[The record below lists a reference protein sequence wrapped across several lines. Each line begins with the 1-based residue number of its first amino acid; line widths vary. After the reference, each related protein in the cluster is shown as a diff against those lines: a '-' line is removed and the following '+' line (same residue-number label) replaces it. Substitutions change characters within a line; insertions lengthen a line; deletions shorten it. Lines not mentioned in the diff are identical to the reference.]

1 MHLESHEVFR
11 ATVQYGSIT
20 KAAQILHMTQSTASR
35 HLQAL
40 EDEYGGLLLERG
52 ANGLTLTPFG
62 KALYP
67 YTLDLL
73 SCHSRAKEELAALRC
88 SGGTL
93 AVGATMSIGEY
104 LLPAIL
110 GQFIK
115 IEPHID
121 VKMRVSNTSEVVLD
135 LIRHRID
142 IGLVEGIITTEEIE
156 VIPWKTD
163 EIVLV
168 CNPTHPFAQ
177 NKPIPLQALTSQ
189 VLLWREEGSGTRQVT
204 EQAFERIGILSLL
217 DRTMEL
223 GSTQA
228 IKSAIEAGFGVA
240 FLSRLTIE
248 RECALQTL
256 VEIPIQD
263 FTITRQLYLI
273 ERKERF
279 PKVAVER
286 FRKALKNL

>member
-11 ATVQYGSIT
+11 TTVQYGSIT
-20 KAAQILHMTQSTASR
+20 KAAQMLHMTQSTASR
-35 HLQAL
+35 HLQSL
-40 EDEYGGLLLERG
+40 EDEYGGLLVER
-52 ANGLTLTPFG
+52 ATNGLTLTAFG

-73 SCHSRAKEELAALRC
+73 ACHGRAKEELAALRH
-88 SGGTL
+88 SGGEL
-93 AVGATMSIGEY
+93 SVGATMSIGEY
-104 LLPAIL
+104 MLPAIL
-110 GQFIK
+110 GQFLK
-115 IEPHID
+115 VEPHVDI
-121 VKMRVSNTSEVVLD
+121 KMRVSNTSEIVLD

-142 IGLVEGIITTEEIE
+142 VGLVEGILTTEEIE
-156 VIPWKTD
+156 VTPWKTD

-168 CNPTHPFAQ
+168 CNPSHEFA
-177 NKPIPLQALTSQ
+177 KKYPISLHALTSQ

-204 EQAFERIGILSLL
+204 EQAFERIGILSKL

-228 IKSAIEAGFGVA
+228 IKSAIEADLGIA

-248 RECALQTL
+248 RECTLQSL
-256 VEIPIQD
+256 VEIPIRD
-263 FTITRQLYLI
+263 FTISRQLYMI

-279 PKVAVER
+279 QKMTVER
-286 FRKALKNL
+286 FRKMLKNL

>member
-20 KAAQILHMTQSTASR
+20 KAAHVLHMTQSTASR

-52 ANGLTLTPFG
+52 TTGLTLTSFG

-73 SCHSRAKEELAALRC
+73 ACHSRAKEELTALRS

-93 AVGATMSIGEY
+93 SVGATMSIGEY
-104 LLPAIL
+104 MLPVIL
-110 GQFIK
+110 GEFLK
-115 IEPHID
+115 MEPHVDI
-121 VKMRVSNTSEVVLD
+121 KMRVSNTRQVIRD
-135 LIRHRID
+135 LMQHRID
-142 IGLVEGIITTEEIE
+142 VGLVEGVLPSEDIE
-156 VIPWKTD
+156 VVPWKTD
-163 EIVLV
+163 ELVLV
-168 CNPTHPFAQ
+168 CNPQHAFA
-177 NKPIPLQALTSQ
+177 KMTSIPLQALTSQ

-204 EQAFERIGILSLL
+204 EQAFERIGILSVL

-228 IKSAIEAGFGVA
+228 IKSAIEVGFGVS
-240 FLSRLTIE
+240 FLSRLTIQ
-248 RECALQTL
+248 RECELKTL
-256 VEIPIQD
+256 VEVPIQG
-263 FTITRQLYLI
+263 FEITRQLYI
-273 ERKERF
+273 VERRERF
-279 PKVAVER
+279 QKATVER
-286 FRKALKNL
+286 FRVALKTF